1 MDEIFFINQ
10 NSNIKKIAI
19 GQGGDYT
26 TCCLLDYNYLNK
38 YHKMIAINLS
48 KQQELDTD
56 AKAIQEVN
64 FIGDL
69 AREVDANT
77 ILFVVIR

>member
-1 MDEIFFINQ
+1 
-10 NSNIKKIAI
+10 
-19 GQGGDYT
+19 
-26 TCCLLDYNYLNK
+26 
-38 YHKMIAINLS
+38 MIAINLS

-77 ILFVVIR
+77 KLFFVIR